1 MSSAVKSKKRAR
13 PSEGSSIAAEIE
25 LALSRKKALDAELL
39 NLERQIYAL
48 ETSYLENTAQ
58 LGDLIRGWGDFSA
71 PMSPG
76 GPGGSTMT
84 KKKKKINDHERIF
97 SSSSVSAMKNPEF
110 HGLGATLH
118 TSSMGSGAG
127 SRQHHAAAHVSSM
140 DDEPDDFST
149 SLTFDMDVDSTPTRQ
164 KGHKKASD
172 PASSTKKSRAPA
184 SRATPKPT
192 KQPSS
197 LLSEQDSLGLGF
209 NGHDEFFGH

>member
-13 PSEGSSIAAEIE
+13 PSEGSTIAAEIE

-71 PMSPG
+71 PTSPG
-76 GPGGSTMT
+76 GPGGSTVT
-84 KKKKKINDHERIF
+84 KKKKKIHDHERIF

-110 HGLGATLH
+110 HGLG
-118 TSSMGSGAG
+118 SSMHSSGGGGG
-127 SRQHHAAAHVSSM
+127 SRQHAASHVSAM
-140 DDEPDDFST
+140 DDDGDDFSS
-149 SLTFDMDVDSTPTRQ
+149 SLTFDMDVDATPTRQ
-164 KGHKKASD
+164 KNHKKASD
-172 PASSTKKSRAPA
+172 SSAVKKARTPA

-192 KQPSS
+192 KQTSS

-209 NGHDEFFGH
+209 NGSDSFFDQ